1 MHPSQVWHG
10 VESAEARGAA
20 PPGGW
25 DIAVERGPDWLFLRL
40 ERGGGQGM
48 QRPLAD
54 QLMQLIRVNHAHR
67 VVVEFDGVDP
77 LDDALVDAIAVVGSR
92 VRDEGGL
99 IRVCGLSAGG
109 VRRLESS
116 DQAGDIPHFESR
128 SAAEGPRSGAMR

>member
-109 VRRLESS
+109 ARRLESS

-128 SAAEGPRSGAMR
+128 SAAVGPRSGAMR

>member
-25 DIAVERGPDWLFLRL
+25 GIAVERGPDWLFLRL
-40 ERGGGQGM
+40 ERGSGQGG

-92 VRDEGGL
+92 VRDDGGL

-128 SAAEGPRSGAMR
+128 SAAVGPRFGAMR